1 LGNLRFAQKQFG
13 SAAKAYQDALD
24 RDANSTDAL
33 RGLMNTYI
41 VQKQVD
47 KAITAANVQV
57 GKSPLNS
64 SFYNLL
70 GNVLFH
76 DKRDLGGAEAAFEK
90 SAALH
95 RQDSDALINLSQV
108 QAARGKIDQAIATA
122 EQAVKDNPHQANLS
136 ILLGNLYE
144 SKLDWKKA
152 GDDYQSALTLNS
164 QNPVASNGLA
174 RVMLHTGGNLDV
186 ALSMAQLARKELPDS
201 PGVADTLGWIYFRK
215 GVYPLAVSTL
225 QEALKLQDRNRMP
238 DNPDI
243 HFHLGMSYEKS
254 EQPAL
259 ARQQYEHV
267 LRIYPNYRDAV
278 EIKKALIRLKS

>member
-1 LGNLRFAQKQFG
+1 
-13 SAAKAYQDALD
+13 
-24 RDANSTDAL
+24 
-33 RGLMNTYI
+33 
-41 VQKQVD
+41 
-47 KAITAANVQV
+47 
-57 GKSPLNS
+57 
-64 SFYNLL
+64 
-70 GNVLFH
+70 
-76 DKRDLGGAEAAFEK
+76 
-90 SAALH
+90 
-95 RQDSDALINLSQV
+95 
-108 QAARGKIDQAIATA
+108 
-122 EQAVKDNPHQANLS
+122 
-136 ILLGNLYE
+136 
-144 SKLDWKKA
+144 
-152 GDDYQSALTLNS
+152 
-164 QNPVASNGLA
+164 VASNGLA